1 MNINK
6 HIKFSLLSSWITL
19 LIGTIILIAYV
30 VSHSGL
36 LITLGL
42 RYILIAMTINT
53 AIVIR
58 LLINS
63 INSSGNKLKFIFYT
77 LLPIINLPVAI
88 IYCAIALAIY

>member
-77 LLPIINLPVAI
+77 LLPLINLPVAI